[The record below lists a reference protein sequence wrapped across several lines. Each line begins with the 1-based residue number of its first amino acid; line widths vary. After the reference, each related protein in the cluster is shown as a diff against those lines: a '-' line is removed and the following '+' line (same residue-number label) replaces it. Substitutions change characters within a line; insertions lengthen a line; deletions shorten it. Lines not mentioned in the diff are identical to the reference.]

1 MDASDLIPIS
11 QLEQELGMSRV
22 DLLLLLRR
30 LGIQPVRRGLRTLLR
45 RQQAEKLV
53 EHLSGGSALEAV
65 QAELLPEASG
75 ADALPVPVNPMWGDA
90 ARFAELRLL
99 RERLEL
105 LELLVRSGIE
115 LDSRQLCELLELRRL
130 PPTQSW
136 EGGSQGFERQG
147 LRFVRHQRP
156 GQRTG
161 WRTVRP

>member
-1 MDASDLIPIS
+1 HQRGQGVVQFRQGRHGSDRDRGVAHVPRERDLGRRAPRGA
-11 QLEQELGMSRV
+11 EQRHG
-22 DLLLLLRR
+22 
-30 LGIQPVRRGLRTLLR
+30 
-45 RQQAEKLV
+45 
-53 EHLSGGSALEAV
+53 
-65 QAELLPEASG
+65 AELLPEASG